1 MTEQE
6 SMVLSEVNSVPGL
19 TIRLAFDKDVFPVGS
34 LVMVEEWKVKMPVEK
49 DDKFTPIEVKK
60 TYPAMVEGYSEG
72 DTTINLKKIWPGF
85 SEDEIVRVTESLYR
99 HGYYRICAAKIV
111 EIGGRNDHE

>member
-19 TIRLAFDKDVFPVGS
+19 TIRLAFDKDCFPVGS
-34 LVMVEEWKVKMPVEK
+34 LVMVEEWEVKMPVEK
-49 DDKFTPIEVKK
+49 RGKYTPIEVKK

-72 DTTINLKKIWPGF
+72 DTVINLKKICPEICGC
-85 SEDEIVRVTESLYR
+85 EIVRVTESLYR
-99 HGYYRICAAKIV
+99 HGYYRLHAAKIV
-111 EIGGRNDHE
+111 KEGENNNG

>member
-49 DDKFTPIEVKK
+49 GEKYTPIDVKK

-72 DTTINLKKIWPGF
+72 YTTINLKKIWPGF

-99 HGYYRICAAKIV
+99 HGYYRLYSAKIV
-111 EIGGRNDHE
+111 KEGENNNG